1 MTYLININYFFRMSD
16 QVQSNTE
23 ISGQNGIFTEKEN
36 MNFTLS
42 QRSIDRIK
50 HLRSLENDQ
59 DLMLRIAIYSGG
71 CSGFKY
77 HLAMTKEIEE
87 GDMEIKCD
95 EKSIAVLDEVT
106 LEMLSGGMLD
116 FVDEVSGSYFKI
128 QNPNA
133 GSSCGCGNS
142 FS

>member
-1 MTYLININYFFRMSD
+1 MSD

-59 DLMLRIAIYSGG
+59 DLMLRIAVYSGG
-71 CSGFKY
+71 CSG
-77 HLAMTKEIEE
+77 
-87 GDMEIKCD
+87 
-95 EKSIAVLDEVT
+95 
-106 LEMLSGGMLD
+106 
-116 FVDEVSGSYFKI
+116 
-128 QNPNA
+128 
-133 GSSCGCGNS
+133 
-142 FS
+142 